1 MSFVDFWLVL
11 CYHIRKGGDF
21 MSKICCFTGHREI
34 RKISLT
40 VLENRLE
47 ETLIDLIEN
56 EGFTDFRAGGA
67 IGFDTVAAL
76 TVLKLKEKYPHIKL
90 HLILPFKGQAN
101 GFSTPEKKIYRYTIA
116 KADSVCYM
124 SDRYH
129 SNVMFE
135 RNRKLVD
142 GADICIAFMNKLTG
156 GTYYTVNY
164 ARKQKLDVKNLM
176 KA

>member
-1 MSFVDFWLVL
+1 
-11 CYHIRKGGDF
+11 

-34 RKISLT
+34 RKISLS

-47 ETLIDLIEN
+47 NTLINLIEN

-67 IGFDTVAAL
+67 VGFDTIAAL

-101 GFSTPEKKIYRYTIA
+101 GFSPLEKKIYRYTISN
-116 KADSVCYM
+116 ADSVCYL
-124 SDRYH
+124 SERYH
-129 SNVMFE
+129 SNVMFD

-142 GADICIAFMNKLTG
+142 GADVCVAFMNKLIG

-164 ARKQKLDVKNLM
+164 ARKQKVDVKNLM